1 MPVDLSVTIGG
12 GSKQELTLRNPVMVA
27 SGTFSNGIEFA
38 KRLDVDALGAIC
50 SKGTTLRPRR
60 GNNQPRTVETASGM
74 INSIGFQNIGVGAL
88 IAEITPI
95 WERWQVPV
103 LVNIMGEN
111 IAEYG
116 QLAERLD
123 GVPGVAGLEVNIS
136 CPNVEAGGLEFGQD
150 PVQAAAVVSEV
161 RRKTGLPFTVK
172 VTPNVSD
179 IRPIARAIEDAG
191 GDAITVI
198 NTIPSMAID
207 IKKRRP
213 VLATTFG
220 GLSGPAIKP
229 VALRLV
235 YLTASVT
242 RLPILAAGGV
252 SSGTDAIEFFM
263 AGASAV
269 QVGTATFRDPET
281 PWRVLREITDW
292 CESEGVKRLSEI
304 VGCARPTD

>member
-1 MPVDLSVTIGG
+1 MTVDLSMTIGA

-38 KRLDVDALGAIC
+38 KRFDVDALGAIC

-60 GNNQPRTVETASGM
+60 GNNQPRTVETPSGM

-88 IAEITPI
+88 IAEVAPI

-103 LVNIMGEN
+103 LVNIMGET

-172 VTPNVSD
+172 VTPNVGD
-179 IRPIARAIEDAG
+179 IRPIARAVEDAG
-191 GDAITVI
+191 ADAITVM

-207 IKKRRP
+207 IRRRRP

-235 YLTASVT
+235 YLSAGVT
-242 RLPILAAGGV
+242 KLPILAAGGV

-269 QVGTATFRDPET
+269 QVGTATFRDPQT

-292 CESEGVKRLSEI
+292 CEAEGVRSIGEI
-304 VGCARPTD
+304 VGAARPRD

>member
-38 KRLDVDALGAIC
+38 KRFDVDALGAIC

-60 GNNQPRTVETASGM
+60 GNNQPRTVETPSGM

-161 RRKTGLPFTVK
+161 RRKTALPFTVK

-191 GDAITVI
+191 GDAITVM

-292 CESEGVKRLSEI
+292 CEAEGVQRLSEI

>member
-1 MPVDLSVTIGG
+1 MAVDLSLSIGG
-12 GSKQELTLRNPVMVA
+12 AGKQELMLRNPVMVA

-38 KRLDVDALGAIC
+38 KRFDVDALGAIC

-60 GNNQPRTVETASGM
+60 GNAQPRTVETASGM

-88 IAEITPI
+88 IAEIAPI

-103 LVNIMGEN
+103 LVNIMGET

-150 PVQAAAVVSEV
+150 PAQAAAVVSEV
-161 RRKTGLPFTVK
+161 RRKTGLPFAVK
-172 VTPNVSD
+172 ITPSVSD

-191 GDAITVI
+191 GDAITVM
-198 NTIPSMAID
+198 NTIPAMAID
-207 IKKRRP
+207 IKRRRP
-213 VLATTFG
+213 VLATRFG

-242 RLPILAAGGV
+242 KLPILAAGGV

-281 PWRVLREITDW
+281 PWRVIREITDW
-292 CESEGVKRLSEI
+292 CEQEGVTRLSDI
-304 VGCARPTD
+304 VGAAQPKD

>member
-1 MPVDLSVTIGG
+1 MAVDLSLSIGSAG
-12 GSKQELTLRNPVMVA
+12 KQELTLRNPVMVA

-38 KRLDVDALGAIC
+38 KRFDVDALGAIC

-60 GNNQPRTVETASGM
+60 GNAQPRTVETANGM

-88 IAEITPI
+88 IAEIAPI
-95 WERWQVPV
+95 WERWHVPV
-103 LVNIMGEN
+103 LVNIMGET

-150 PVQAAAVVSEV
+150 PAQAAAVVAEV
-161 RRKTGLPFTVK
+161 RRKTGLPFAVK
-172 VTPNVSD
+172 ITPAVSD

-191 GDAITVI
+191 GDAITVM
-198 NTIPSMAID
+198 NTIPAMAID
-207 IKKRRP
+207 IKRRRP
-213 VLATTFG
+213 VLATRFG

-242 RLPILAAGGV
+242 KLPILAAGGV

-281 PWRVLREITDW
+281 PWRVIREITDW
-292 CESEGVKRLSEI
+292 CEEEGVKRLSDI
-304 VGCARPTD
+304 IGAARPND